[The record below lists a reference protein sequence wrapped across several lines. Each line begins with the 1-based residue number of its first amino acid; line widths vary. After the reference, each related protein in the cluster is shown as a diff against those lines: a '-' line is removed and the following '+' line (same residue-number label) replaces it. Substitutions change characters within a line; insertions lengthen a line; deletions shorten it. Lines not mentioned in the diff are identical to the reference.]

1 MFLDNVFTACSLLHL
16 TLLSLERL
24 YATLFPIRHCL
35 MLNWVYFK
43 AIVCIWFLAVIP
55 ASAGAALYLIAPQA
69 SQYVWALLT
78 IAVLFIVI
86 VSYVIIA
93 LNMKRKVP
101 SYSSG
106 AMSSERTLFLA
117 HLLFF
122 PFFRRCPCNNH
133 KIARFIR

>member
-16 TLLSLERL
+16 TAIAGTSLCDPISDQ
-24 YATLFPIRHCL
+24 TLF
-35 MLNWVYFK
+35 NVEWVYFK

-78 IAVLFIVI
+78 IAVLFTVI
-86 VSYVIIA
+86 VSYVIIT